1 MKTLLLSFLLVIA
14 IYGHTVGQQQ
24 RKQDPCERADKTGV
38 TLDIVE
44 CSLKKLAE
52 ADADLNKSYRELM
65 AKLGDKK
72 SELKL
77 RTAQQA
83 WIKYRDAN
91 CDFVM
96 ELSGGGS
103 ASTFEYNFCLVDVTT
118 DRTKELRETLNQ
130 IKDRTGY

>member
-1 MKTLLLSFLLVIA
+1 MKTLMLSFLLMIA
-14 IYGHTVGQQQ
+14 ICWGTFAQQQ
-24 RKQDPCERADKTGV
+24 RKQDPCTRADKTGV

-44 CSLKKLAE
+44 CSLKKLAD
-52 ADADLNKSYRELM
+52 ADADLNKTYRELI
-65 AKLGDKK
+65 AKLGDKR

-103 ASTFEYNFCLVDVTT
+103 ASTFEFNFCLVDVTT
-118 DRTKELRETLNQ
+118 ARTKELREMLNQ

>member
-1 MKTLLLSFLLVIA
+1 MKTLMLSFLLVITICEGTFA
-14 IYGHTVGQQQ
+14 QQQ
-24 RKQDPCERADKTGV
+24 PKQDPCTRADKTGV
-38 TLDIVE
+38 TVDIVE
-44 CSLKKLAE
+44 CSLKKLAD
-52 ADADLNKSYRELM
+52 ADGDLNKTYRELI

>member
-1 MKTLLLSFLLVIA
+1 MKTFMLSFLLMLA
-14 IYGHTVGQQQ
+14 ICGGTFAQQ
-24 RKQDPCERADKTGV
+24 RKQDPCTKADKTGV

-52 ADADLNKSYRELM
+52 ADADLNKTYRELM
-65 AKLGDKK
+65 AKLDDKK
-72 SELKL
+72 WELKL

-103 ASTFEYNFCLVDVTT
+103 ASTFEFNFCLVDVTT
-118 DRTKELRETLNQ
+118 ARTKELRETLNQ